1 MKKSKKPPEPS
12 SARDSA
18 LRALGRREH
27 SAEQL
32 RRKLESRGYDEST
45 AAEAVGELSERGW
58 QSDSRFAEMLIRSRV
73 SQGYG
78 RMYIEGNLRVAG
90 VPDAEA
96 AAVLEA
102 ADCDW
107 TQAAIDL
114 HARKFGAAPETMA
127 DRNKQYRYLASRG
140 FTSDQIRKAMKG
152 AVPDED

>member
-1 MKKSKKPPEPS
+1 MRKPKKPPEPS

-45 AAEAVGELSERGW
+45 AIDAVGELSERGW
-58 QSDSRFAEMLIRSRV
+58 QSDARFAEMLIRSRV

-78 RMYIEGNLRVAG
+78 RMYIEGDLRVAG
-90 VPDAEA
+90 VPDAEVSA
-96 AAVLEA
+96 ALEA

-114 HARKFGAAPETMA
+114 HARKFGSAPETMEQ
-127 DRNKQYRYLASRG
+127 RNKQYRYLAGRG
-140 FTSDQIRKAMKG
+140 FTSDQIRKALRG

>member
-1 MKKSKKPPEPS
+1 MKKPRKPPEPS

-32 RRKLESRGYDEST
+32 RRKLEFRGYDEAT
-45 AAEAVGELSERGW
+45 AADAVGELAERGW

-78 RMYIEGNLRVAG
+78 RLYIEGDLRVAG

-96 AAVLEA
+96 SAALEA
-102 ADCDW
+102 ADVDW
-107 TQAAIDL
+107 AQAAIDL
-114 HARKFGAAPETMA
+114 HARKFGAAPETMQ
-127 DRNKQYRYLASRG
+127 DRNKQYRYLAARG
-140 FTSDQIRKAMKG
+140 FTSDQIRKALKG

>member
-1 MKKSKKPPEPS
+1 M
-12 SARDSA
+12 
-18 LRALGRREH
+18 RALGRREH
-27 SAEQL
+27 SAEQQP
-32 RRKLESRGYDEST
+32 RKLESRGYDEST

-78 RMYIEGNLRVAG
+78 RMYIEGDLRVAG

-96 AAVLEA
+96 SAALEA

-107 TQAAIDL
+107 NQAAIDL
-114 HARKFGAAPETMA
+114 HARKFGTAPKTM
-127 DRNKQYRYLASRG
+127 DERNKQYRYLAGRG